1 VVRLATPST
10 NEEYAKVLYEAFRLA
25 DSKGI
30 SRIFAIP
37 PTGDGIAVAINDRLA
52 KSAFEK

>member
-1 VVRLATPST
+1 MGL
-10 NEEYAKVLYEAFRLA
+10 
-25 DSKGI
+25 
-30 SRIFAIP
+30 SRVFVIP